1 MDMIFLHMECPF
13 FYVDTDTVSN
23 DNDQFSY
30 SNFNNDSYTI
40 YMYMYIQSHG
50 YIFTELTSYKCLTVE
65 LLA

>member
-23 DNDQFSY
+23 DNYEFSY
-30 SNFNNDSYTI
+30 SDLTNDSYMT
-40 YMYMYIQSHG
+40 YLYIHSHVHM
-50 YIFTELTSYKCLTVE
+50 FTELIACNCLTVE

>member
-23 DNDQFSY
+23 
-30 SNFNNDSYTI
+30 NNYELSYTDFNKWFL
-40 YMYMYIQSHG
+40 YDLYIHSHVHM
-50 YIFTELTSYKCLTVE
+50 FTELIACNCLTVE

>member
-23 DNDQFSY
+23 DNYELSY
-30 SNFNNDSYTI
+30 SDFNKWFLYDLLV
-40 YMYMYIQSHG
+40 HP
-50 YIFTELTSYKCLTVE
+50 FTELIACNCLTVE